1 MVQPEHGVS
10 RGDEEVST
18 GVAADSVVTT
28 SVDTVEAVEEGS
40 AANDTLHGVLEGANG
55 VVVGNKIGDTGIS
68 EPARGDPLADVAGET
83 AGLVGEEVGGGDLG
97 SIRGGSRWGDVD
109 DPVLEG
115 TGLDAAAA
123 GSGGDAVHAA
133 GEGVGAVV
141 CGVDAVTAHGVG
153 GAIEVGRVDGVG
165 GRLTP
170 VPVLWGVREVYSN
183 I

>member
-18 GVAADSVVTT
+18 GVAADGVVTT
-28 SVDTVEAVEEGS
+28 GVDAIEAVEEGC
-40 AANDTLHGVLEGANG
+40 AVNDTLHGVLEGAYG
-55 VVVGNKIGDTGIS
+55 LVVGDQVGDTGIG
-68 EPARGDPLADVAGET
+68 EPAGGDPLADVAGEA

-97 SIRGGSRWGDVD
+97 SIRGGGRWGDVD

-115 TGLDAAAA
+115 AGLDAATA

-141 CGVDAVTAHGVG
+141 CGEDAVATHGVG

-165 GRLTP
+165 GGLTP